1 MADVARD
8 GASDWYSVRCVLRFR
23 DSSHDGR
30 SDGLYEERITLWR
43 AASFDDAI
51 VLAEAE
57 VREYAQNLDADST
70 GLAQSYQ
77 LADDPADQGAEVFS
91 LVRDSALPVEDD
103 LDRHFDT
110 GTERQGKWGEAPR
123 P

>member
-1 MADVARD
+1 MADVPLDDAPGR
-8 GASDWYSVRCVLRFR
+8 YSVRCVLRFR

-30 SDGLYEERITLWR
+30 FDGLYEERITLWR
-43 AASFDDAI
+43 AASFDEAI
-51 VLAEAE
+51 ALAEAE
-57 VREYAQNLDADST
+57 VREYARDLDADYT
-70 GLAQSYQ
+70 GLAQSYR

-91 LVRDSALPVEDD
+91 LVRDSALPVEDY

-110 GTERQGKWGEAPR
+110 GTERQGQWGEAPR